1 MRGAG
6 GSLVGAPPR
15 WRLVVIGTSLGGFTA
30 LPTILRGLPEDFRCP
45 VVVVQHRAIHADDL
59 SLVAAYQRGCA
70 LEVREAEDKDPLM
83 PGRVYLAPADYH
95 VMVED
100 GHLTLSTEA
109 RVLHARPSIDVLFE
123 SAAESHRKRVVG
135 VVLTG
140 ASRDGVHGCQAI
152 KRHGGVVIVQEPS
165 SAESKMMPGSV
176 LGAVAVDRVL
186 LLPQIAQ
193 CLVLYSVTPVPP

>member
-1 MRGAG
+1 MRRADD
-6 GSLVGAPPR
+6 SQAR
-15 WRLVVIGTSLGGFTA
+15 WRLVVIGTSLGGLTA
-30 LPTILRGLPEDFRCP
+30 LPTILRGLPRDFRCP
-45 VVVVQHRAIHADDL
+45 VVIVQHRAIHTDDGG
-59 SLVAAYQRGCA
+59 LVAAMQRGCP
-70 LEVREAEDKDPLM
+70 LEVREAEDKEPLR
-83 PGRVYLAPADYH
+83 PGRVYLAPPDYH

-140 ASRDGVHGCQAI
+140 ASRDGVEGCQAI
-152 KRHGGVVIVQEPS
+152 KRHGGTVIIQEPS
-165 SAESKMMPGSV
+165 TAESKLMPGSV

-186 LLPQIAQ
+186 PLPQIAQ
-193 CLVLYSVTPVPP
+193 ALVLYSVSPVT